1 MDGHQ
6 RGRQRRH
13 DGRRVAASD
22 VGVLVAELGAND
34 GLRGIELVTIQS
46 NLAAIVEIAQRHNIR
61 VLLCGMETPPT
72 HGLAYSIAFH
82 SVFPGLAQQYRIAL
96 VPFLLE
102 GVVLTPDLLGAD
114 GVHPNA
120 AGAERIAETVWPY
133 LEPLL
138 RQ

>member
-1 MDGHQ
+1 MRTRD
-6 RGRQRRH
+6 
-13 DGRRVAASD
+13 SNPY
-22 VGVLVAELGAND
+22 GAFLIGGPRPD
-34 GLRGIELVTIQS
+34 PDREHLRIP
-46 NLAAIVEIAQRHNIR
+46 QRHNIR

-82 SVFPGLAQQYRIAL
+82 SIFPGLAQQYRIAL